1 MLFLFVSVRLAS
13 SGCPEEC
20 RTFPSDCSEWREK
33 EYAPLQ
39 GDDDRG
45 LLDGHRPVGAALRGR
60 EQRLRAAL
68 GVHDREALVRDGV
81 LRLAA
86 GAALGDREPTKT

>member
-1 MLFLFVSVRLAS
+1 MISTRVAARLRRVGEAV
-13 SGCPEEC
+13 G
-20 RTFPSDCSEWREK
+20 RELRV
-33 EYAPLQ
+33 ELLVVVDLAVG

-45 LLDGHRPVGAALRGR
+45 LLDGHTAVGAALRGR